1 MLENYLDRKS
11 LKQEATRDGF
21 GRGLVTAGE
30 DEKIVVLCGDLT
42 ESTRVNLFK
51 EKYPERFIECG
62 VAEQNMMGIAAG
74 LALSGR
80 TAFVASYAVFNP
92 GRNWEQLRLSVCY
105 SEANVKIV
113 GAHAGLS
120 VGPDGATHQ
129 AMEDIAITRVL
140 PNMTVVCPCDSLEA
154 EKATIAIASHHGPT
168 YLRLSRAPSPIFTTA
183 KDEFV
188 IGKAQVLAEGKDLT
202 VVACG
207 PLTYEVLVAADKIKD
222 KLSVEVINCPTI
234 KPMDKHTIVTS
245 ARKTG
250 QVITVEEHQIT
261 GGLGGAVCELLSEH
275 HPTPVKRI
283 GVNDRFGDTGEPM
296 ELWEAFGLSAEKL
309 AGRFLEFV
317 S

>member
-21 GRGLVTAGE
+21 GRGLVTAGG
-30 DEKIVVLCGDLT
+30 DEKVVVLCGDLT

-51 EKYPERFIECG
+51 DKYPERFIECG

-129 AMEDIAITRVL
+129 ALEDIAITRVL

-154 EKATIAIASHHGPT
+154 EKATIAIAKHHGPT
-168 YLRLSRAPSPIFTTA
+168 YLRLSRAPSPIFTTE
-183 KDEFV
+183 KDEF
-188 IGKAQVLAEGKDLT
+188 ILGKAQVLVEGKDLT
-202 VVACG
+202 VVVCG
-207 PLTYEVLVAADKIKD
+207 PLTYEVLVAADKIKE
-222 KLSVEVINCPTI
+222 KISIEVINCPTI
-234 KPMDKHTIVTS
+234 KPMDKHTIVSS

-283 GVNDRFGDTGEPM
+283 GVNDRFGDSGEPM

-309 AGRFLEFV
+309 SEKFLEFV